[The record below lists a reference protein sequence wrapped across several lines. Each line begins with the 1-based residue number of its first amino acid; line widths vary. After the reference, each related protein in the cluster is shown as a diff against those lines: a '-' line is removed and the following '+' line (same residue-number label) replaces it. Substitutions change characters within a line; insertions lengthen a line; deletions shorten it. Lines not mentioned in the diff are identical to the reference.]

1 MCHPLLV
8 VALSYQLMGCA
19 WVVKRI
25 LPPILAP
32 VRRGI
37 LGGTFDP
44 PHLAHLLGGEA
55 AYREL
60 DLDIVTFMPAGS
72 PWQKAER
79 DVTAAS
85 DRWEM
90 TLLAT
95 DGVEYF
101 DADDREVLR
110 PGWTYTIDTLESLDD
125 DDELV
130 LIVGADAAAGLPTWQ
145 RAEDVLDRVALAVIP
160 RPGVDRAEV
169 DRVLGDYHWLE
180 VPELPVSGSMLRRR
194 ASAGSSIRFYVPPLV
209 HDYVIRHRL
218 YG

>member
-1 MCHPLLV
+1 
-8 VALSYQLMGCA
+8 
-19 WVVKRI
+19 
-25 LPPILAP
+25 
-32 VRRGI
+32 
-37 LGGTFDP
+37 
-44 PHLAHLLGGEA
+44 LGGEA

-60 DLDIVTFMPAGS
+60 ELDMVTFMPAGS

-79 DVTAAS
+79 DVTSAS
-85 DRWEM
+85 HRWEM

-95 DGVEYF
+95 DGVGYF

-160 RPGVDRAEV
+160 RPGSERAEV
-169 DRVLGDYHWLE
+169 DRIVDGCHWLD

-194 ASAGSSIRFYVPPLV
+194 ASAGFSIRFYVPPLV
-209 HDYVIRHRL
+209 HDYLTRHSL